1 MSAVV
6 KLSSALPGNEEIN
19 GLDAHVKKFVET
31 PERLHLV
38 LAWVDVKEIRDMTD
52 TGTRVP
58 VLRMRRC
65 ELVGDAKDAPQELRD
80 LALRLYEERTG
91 KTPLP
96 IDSLGGPTTGSVDD

>member
-19 GLDAHVKKFVET
+19 GLDSHAKKFIET
-31 PERLHLV
+31 PERLHLALV
-38 LAWVDVKEIRDMTD
+38 WLDVKEIRDMTD
-52 TGTRVP
+52 TGERIP
-58 VLRMRRC
+58 VLRVRRA
-65 ELVGDAKDAPQELRD
+65 ELVGDAHDAPQELRD

-96 IDSLGGPTTGSVDD
+96 IDSLGGPVAGAVD